1 MISTRAKTGLGILV
15 AIALVAAA
23 IFALAPGSTS
33 GTSGRY
39 ITVSSDGTVKVTPD
53 AVRLNATISV
63 VEGTSKRA
71 LAATST
77 SATAV
82 RAALVANGI
91 ATKDIATQSFTVYP
105 EYSYTKSKGSVIT
118 GYRGSQSFEVV
129 IHNAKNAGAVVDA
142 VVAAGG
148 NNLQVNGVT
157 PFVFDPTSATSGARI
172 DAVSKAKAKA
182 TSYATLL
189 GVKLGKV
196 NYLTENASP
205 TLYPQTMMTD
215 AVPAA
220 GATATKVDL
229 GQQGVTVSITVQWAL
244 R

>member
-1 MISTRAKTGLGILV
+1 MNRNLAKQIAVVTV
-15 AIALVAAA
+15 ALVLVGGV
-23 IFALAPGSTS
+23 ALASNS
-33 GTSGRY
+33 KAATSGRY
-39 ITVSSDGTVKVTPD
+39 ITVAADGTVKVTPD

-63 VEGTSKRA
+63 VEGSSKKA

-82 RAALVANGI
+82 RAALVAKGV
-91 ATKDIATQSFTVYP
+91 ATKDIATQNFTVYP
-105 EYSYTKSKGSVIT
+105 EYSYTKNKGSVIT
-118 GYRGSQSFEVV
+118 GYRGSQSFDVV
-129 IHNAKNAGAVVDA
+129 IHNAKNAGVVVDA

-148 NNLQVNGVT
+148 NKLQVNGVT
-157 PFVFDPTSATSGARI
+157 PFVFDSTSATSGART
-172 DAVSKAKAKA
+172 DAVKKAKAKA
-182 TSYATLL
+182 TSYASLL
-189 GVKLGKV
+189 DVKLGKV

-220 GATATKVDL
+220 GASATKVDL
-229 GQQGVTVSITVQWAL
+229 GQQSVTVSITIQWAL